1 MKKWKILFLRKF
13 KNMTSKK
20 EVNKNSGQEWRNRT
34 VAEYACNK
42 QNVTIE
48 FYKNEIGPMT
58 RSSGTMLYFILYFN
72 LRRGNIRPIYL
83 YSVISAKIDWL
94 PDNGFSVQPSCVS
107 CVGGVGG
114 FRLFSGRSVLWSN
127 LTNTPVVYFFGSHQ
141 SQFLWFWLFAFTAYF
156 NSGNLS
162 GPGWQ
167 L

>member
-1 MKKWKILFLRKF
+1 MKKGKILFLRKF
-13 KNMTSKK
+13 KSMTSKK

-83 YSVISAKIDWL
+83 YSVISAKID
-94 PDNGFSVQPSCVS
+94 
-107 CVGGVGG
+107 
-114 FRLFSGRSVLWSN
+114 
-127 LTNTPVVYFFGSHQ
+127 
-141 SQFLWFWLFAFTAYF
+141 
-156 NSGNLS
+156 
-162 GPGWQ
+162 
-167 L
+167 